1 MLFGFNKKEHV
12 EEQSCR
18 DLTLLTTPTL
28 NLVLHTPETLQDI
41 ASYGEI
47 LLSGKSLLLC
57 LESMAAED
65 QQRAKDYLSGL
76 CYPLGYTE
84 TSITTE
90 TMLYVPGEVEIIKD

>member
-1 MLFGFNKKEHV
+1 MFGFNKKEHT
-12 EEQSCR
+12 EEQSQR
-18 DLTLLTTPTL
+18 ELTLLTTPTL

-57 LESMAAED
+57 LESMNAED
-65 QQRAKDYLSGL
+65 QERAKDYLSGM

-84 TSITTE
+84 TSITAE
-90 TMLYVPGEVEIIKD
+90 TMLYVPGEVEIIKE